1 MYKNEL
7 PKILMIPQVLLQD
20 ATYSTIIQ
28 IGLNIT
34 VFQSKDKRLNITY
47 FKILAQSCVMHR
59 ELNTFKTNPA
69 CHLKV
74 TRQLEH
80 ISPM

>member
-28 IGLNIT
+28 IGLNI
-34 VFQSKDKRLNITY
+34 
-47 FKILAQSCVMHR
+47 
-59 ELNTFKTNPA
+59 
-69 CHLKV
+69 
-74 TRQLEH
+74 
-80 ISPM
+80 ISE